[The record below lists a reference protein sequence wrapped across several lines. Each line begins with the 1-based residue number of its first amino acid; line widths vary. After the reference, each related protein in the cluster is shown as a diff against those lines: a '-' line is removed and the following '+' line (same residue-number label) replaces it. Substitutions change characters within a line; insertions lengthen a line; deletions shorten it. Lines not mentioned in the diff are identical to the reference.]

1 MTAVGSANIHVA
13 AAKIPVSGN
22 AAGRYRAAIL
32 FAYTRFCRI
41 AAKNDRKEYNMR
53 ILAASV
59 FALGLG
65 LASMSAQAMPLA
77 PIDQSAA
84 SREIIHVAQGCG
96 PGFHRGPAGACRP
109 LYNCPPGWHTG
120 PYGKKCFRN

>member
-1 MTAVGSANIHVA
+1 
-13 AAKIPVSGN
+13 
-22 AAGRYRAAIL
+22 
-32 FAYTRFCRI
+32 
-41 AAKNDRKEYNMR
+41 MR

-65 LASMSAQAMPLA
+65 LMSMSAQAMPLA

-120 PYGKKCFRN
+120 PYGKTCFRN